1 MQGIPGRRL
10 SHLPDRRCK
19 HDGLQAPESASPHPA
34 PAPPSFWTAL
44 RLWARIGLLSF
55 GGPAGQI
62 ALMHRELVEERR
74 WISEARFLHALNY
87 CMLLPGPEAQQLAVY
102 VGWLLHRTPGGLAAG
117 ILFVFPGFC
126 VILCLSVLYALYSRL
141 PSIDA
146 ALFGL
151 KSAVVAIVLEA
162 LVRIARRALAGTTS
176 YLIAVA
182 AFAALFFFDAPFPLV
197 ILTAGIVGLG
207 VDRLSKTAG
216 DREAASNHTPPAPS
230 VVDAMA
236 ERGELA
242 HTEPK
247 RGRALRVLALGL
259 VIWWLPVLGLLTEF
273 GSDSVFLQQALFF
286 SRAAVVTFGG
296 AYSVLAY
303 VAQQA
308 VDVYAWL
315 APGEMLDGLGLAETT
330 PGPLILVLQFVGF
343 LGGFRHPGAL
353 DPVLAGVLASV
364 VTVWVTFVPCFLW
377 IFLGAPHIE
386 ALRGNRRLKQALT
399 AITAAVV
406 GVVANLSLWF
416 AIHVWF
422 AEVADVRLGLLRLLQ
437 PRLSTIDWS
446 ALALTA
452 FAVYATFRLHL
463 GIPKTLGVCAALG
476 LLLRGLF

>member
-1 MQGIPGRRL
+1 MAGR
-10 SHLPDRRCK
+10 SD
-19 HDGLQAPESASPHPA
+19 DATTT
-34 PAPPSFWTAL
+34 APPRPTFREAL
-44 RLWARIGLLSF
+44 VVWARIGLLGF

-102 VGWLLHRTPGGLAAG
+102 IGWLLHRTPGGLVAG
-117 ILFVFPGFC
+117 TLFVLPGFC
-126 VILCLSVLYALYSRL
+126 VILALSILYALFREV
-141 PSIDA
+141 PTVDA

-151 KSAVVAIVLEA
+151 KAAVVAVVVEA
-162 LVRIARRALAGTTS
+162 LLRIARRALAGRLS
-176 YLIAVA
+176 YAIAILAFVA
-182 AFAALFFFDAPFPLV
+182 IFFFDAPFPLV
-197 ILTAGIVGLG
+197 VLTAGLAGLG
-207 VDRLSKTAG
+207 LDRLSRPAAG
-216 DREAASNHTPPAPS
+216 GAEADHDAPRIPIS
-230 VVDAMA
+230 VVDLMA

-242 HTEPK
+242 HTEPR
-247 RGRALRVLALGL
+247 RGRALRVLAIGL
-259 VIWWLPVLGLLTEF
+259 AAWWLPVLGLLAVF
-273 GSDSVFLQQALFF
+273 GHDSVFVAQALFF

-343 LGGFRHPGAL
+343 LGGFRHPAAL
-353 DPVLAGVLASV
+353 DPVVAGVLASI
-364 VTVWVTFVPCFLW
+364 VTVWVTFVPCFVW

-386 ALRGNRRLKQALT
+386 ALRGNRRLQQALS

-416 AIHVWF
+416 ALHVLF
-422 AEVADVRLGLLRLLQ
+422 AEIAETRLGPLRFLQ
-437 PRLSTIDWS
+437 PNPATIDWT
-446 ALALTA
+446 ALALTV
-452 FAVYATFRLHL
+452 FALLATLRFHM
-463 GIPKTLGVCAALG
+463 GIPKTLASCAALG
-476 LLLRGLF
+476 LLLRAVS

>member
-1 MQGIPGRRL
+1 MHSG
-10 SHLPDRRCK
+10 SD
-19 HDGLQAPESASPHPA
+19 DSATT
-34 PAPPSFWTAL
+34 APPRPTFGEAFLVWG
-44 RLWARIGLLSF
+44 RIGLLSF

-102 VGWLLHRTPGGLAAG
+102 IGWLLHRTPGGLAAG
-117 ILFVFPGFC
+117 ILFVLPGFF
-126 VILCLSVLYALYSRL
+126 VILALSMLYALFREV
-141 PSIDA
+141 PTVDA

-151 KSAVVAIVLEA
+151 KAAVVAIVVEA
-162 LVRIARRALAGTTS
+162 LVRIARRALAGPPS
-176 YLIAVA
+176 YAIAVV
-182 AFAALFFFDAPFPLV
+182 AFTAIFFFDAPFPLV
-197 ILTAGIVGLG
+197 VLAAGIAGLG
-207 VDRLSKTAG
+207 LDRLSRTTTGAEKRTAEN
-216 DREAASNHTPPAPS
+216 RRHLPS
-230 VVDAMA
+230 VVDLMA

-242 HTEPK
+242 HTEPR
-247 RGRALRVLALGL
+247 RGRSLRVLALGL
-259 VIWWLPVLGLLTEF
+259 AIWWAPVLALLAVF
-273 GSDSVFLQQALFF
+273 GRESVFVDQALFF

-343 LGGFRHPGAL
+343 MGGFRHPAAL
-353 DPVLAGVLASV
+353 DPTAAGVLASI

-386 ALRGNRRLKQALT
+386 ALRGNRRLQQALS

-416 AIHVWF
+416 ALHVWF
-422 AEVADVRLGLLRLLQ
+422 AEIVEVRIGPLRLLQ
-437 PRLSTIDWS
+437 PNLATIDWR
-446 ALALTA
+446 AVALTA
-452 FAVYATFRLHL
+452 FALFATFRLHL
-463 GIPKTLGVCAALG
+463 GIPKTLAACAALG
-476 LLLRGLF
+476 LLLRTLA

>member
-1 MQGIPGRRL
+1 MNGR
-10 SHLPDRRCK
+10 D
-19 HDGLQAPESASPHPA
+19 DAPTIAV
-34 PAPPSFWTAL
+34 PSRPTFAEAL
-44 RLWARIGLLSF
+44 VVWARIGLLSF

-102 VGWLLHRTPGGLAAG
+102 IGWLLHRTPGGMAAG
-117 ILFVFPGFC
+117 MLFVLPGFF
-126 VILCLSVLYALYSRL
+126 VILALSTLYALYREL
-141 PSIDA
+141 PTVDA

-151 KSAVVAIVLEA
+151 KAAVVAIVVEA
-162 LVRIARRALAGTTS
+162 VVRIARRALAGWLS
-176 YLIAVA
+176 YLIAVG
-182 AFAALFFFDAPFPLV
+182 AFTAIFFFDAPFPV
-197 ILTAGIVGLG
+197 VVLTAGIAGLG
-207 VDRLSKTAG
+207 LDRLSRPVHSSTEAAG
-216 DREAASNHTPPAPS
+216 DARRFPAS
-230 VVDAMA
+230 VVDLMA

-242 HTEPK
+242 HARPR
-247 RGRALRVLALGL
+247 RGRSTRVLALGL
-259 VIWWLPVLGLLTEF
+259 LTWWAPVLALVALF
-273 GSDSVFLQQALFF
+273 GRDSVFVDQALFF

-343 LGGFRHPGAL
+343 MGGFRHPGRL
-353 DPVLAGVLASV
+353 DPTAAGLLASI

-386 ALRGNRRLKQALT
+386 ALRGNRRLQQALS

-406 GVVANLSLWF
+406 GVIANLSLWF
-416 AIHVWF
+416 ALHVWF
-422 AEVADVRLGLLRLLQ
+422 PEIVEVRLGPLRLLR
-437 PRLSTIDWS
+437 PTVATVDW
-446 ALALTA
+446 AAVGLTA
-452 FAVYATFRLHL
+452 FALVATFRFHF
-463 GIPKTLGVCAALG
+463 GVPKTLATCAILG
-476 LLLRGLF
+476 LLVKIVV

>member
-1 MQGIPGRRL
+1 LQN
-10 SHLPDRRCK
+10 PD
-19 HDGLQAPESASPHPA
+19 SASQQ
-34 PAPPSFWTAL
+34 PAPPPPSFGTAL

-117 ILFVFPGFC
+117 ILFILPGFC
-126 VILCLSVLYALYSRL
+126 VILFLSTLYALYSRL
-141 PSIDA
+141 PSVDA

-162 LVRIARRALAGTTS
+162 LVRIGRRALAGTPS
-176 YLIAVA
+176 HLIAVA
-182 AFAALFFFDAPFPLV
+182 AFSALFFFDAPFPLV
-197 ILTAGIVGLG
+197 VLTAGIVGLG
-207 VDRLSKTAG
+207 LDRLSQSAG
-216 DREAASNHTPPAPS
+216 GREAPSDGVRLPPS
-230 VVDAMA
+230 VVDSMA

-247 RGRALRVLALGL
+247 HGRALRVLALGL
-259 VIWWLPVLGLLTEF
+259 AIWWLPVLGLLARF
-273 GSDSVFLQQALFF
+273 GGNSVFLDQAFFF

-353 DPVLAGVLASV
+353 DPVLAGVLASI
-364 VTVWVTFVPCFLW
+364 VTVWVTFAPCFLW

-386 ALRGNRRLKQALT
+386 ALRENRRLQQALS

-416 AIHVWF
+416 ALHVWF
-422 AEVADVRLGLLRLLQ
+422 AEVADMRLGPLRLLLPQ
-437 PRLSTIDWS
+437 VASVDWA

-452 FAVYATFRLHL
+452 FAVFATFRLHL
-463 GIPKTLGVCAALG
+463 GIPKTLGACAALG